1 MPISI
6 QKKAGGLAHAPV
18 FVTGPLATDSVKV
31 DISALSSNEIDAD
44 GYLKSGVPFGIGGVL
59 VAAQTLSTPGS
70 ASYDR
75 DDSGT
80 PSNGTVGSITGRFG
94 APTETITGT
103 CITEAS
109 NAGTFRIEGSKSGYI
124 GIATVAV
131 AFNSAVIG
139 LTIADGSEDWN
150 AGDIF
155 TIEVV
160 GGVANK
166 VHGVTVAPVKVAAGN
181 AGGDLSAATN
191 CFVAVGTHGVVN
203 RDVMEDVLGRAL
215 TADEVA
221 GFAGSNITL
230 TRT

>member
-59 VAAQTLSTPGS
+59 VAAQTLSTPGA

-80 PSNGTVGSITGRFG
+80 PSDGTVGSISGRFG
-94 APTETITGT
+94 APTETITAT

-109 NAGTFRIEGSKSGYI
+109 NAGTFTVQGSKSGYL

-131 AFNSAVIG
+131 AFNSSVIG
-139 LTIADGSEDWN
+139 FTIADGSEDWN
-150 AGDIF
+150 IGDVI
-155 TIEVV
+155 TIPVT
-160 GGVANK
+160 GGVSET
-166 VHGVTVAPVKVAAGN
+166 VHGVTIAPVKVAAGN
-181 AGGDLSAATN
+181 AGGDLSAATD
-191 CFVAVGTHGVVN
+191 CFAAVGTHGVVN
-203 RDVMEDVLGRAL
+203 RDVIEDVLGRSL
-215 TADEVA
+215 TSAEVA
-221 GFAGSNITL
+221 GFGKSNITL